1 MDDDPSCHWGMTG
14 FLTDDQEDTL
24 KKFLDKV
31 DLEPLRYTVESPTEC
46 ALRFLRARKFN
57 LEDSMKIVSDA
68 LQKFKDVGALL
79 PSLSPLSVHF
89 QAQYSSRAHPS
100 NTIPLFLH

>member
-79 PSLSPLSVHF
+79 PCPFSALRSFPSSVF
-89 QAQYSSRAHPS
+89 VAGTS
-100 NTIPLFLH
+100 I